1 MNLFF
6 LIKNMISRN
15 KLYKI
20 FYGKN
25 YDSLYSGISGF
36 FFLWAHKNLQSFI
49 ISEKKS
55 NKILEIGP
63 GRFPHYNFDKQKFL
77 NKYYFYEKNPKNISY
92 LKNNKDFFFFKSMK
106 SIPNFFFDRIICSHV
121 LEHVEDPVKFILKL
135 KSFLKKGGHIYF
147 TLPCDPGLLWNF
159 VRLVRYLLFWK
170 KKGIRKRE
178 YYYFMAL
185 EHKNSI
191 QNLLSILK
199 YHFNEVEE
207 VYLPSRLKLININ
220 LMCNVIVR
228 KN

>member
-1 MNLFF
+1 MLS
-6 LIKNMISRN
+6 KN

-36 FFLWAHKNLQSFI
+36 FFVWAHKNLQSFMI
-49 ISEKKS
+49 HKEKS

-63 GRFPHYNFDKQKFL
+63 GRFPHYNFDKQKIS
-77 NKYYFYEKNPKNISY
+77 NKYYFYETYSKNISY
-92 LKNNKDFFFFKSMK
+92 LKKKNKDFLFFKSIK
-106 SIPNFFFDRIICSHV
+106 GIPNLFFDRIICSHV
-121 LEHVEDPVKFILKL
+121 LEHVEDPVKFILRL
-135 KSFLKKGGHIYF
+135 KSFLKKDGHIYF
-147 TLPCDPGLLWNF
+147 TLPCDPGLLWNLG
-159 VRLVRYLLFWK
+159 RLMRYLLFWK
-170 KKGIRKRE
+170 KKGIKKKE
-178 YYYFMAL
+178 YYYHMAL

-199 YHFNEVEE
+199 YQFEE
-207 VYLPSRLKLININ
+207 IQEIYLPFRLKLININ